1 MPLGTVISIKKT
13 ADRELRLEIVCG
25 AAEAADKKK
34 GAFRMEATRNAGLWR
49 VWVDTVNRI
58 VSFHEAEGFRP
69 IEFRSREM
77 FLSCVDEYTGKHYRY
92 Q

>member
-1 MPLGTVISIKKT
+1 MET
-13 ADRELRLEIVCG
+13 A
-25 AAEAADKKK
+25 
-34 GAFRMEATRNAGLWR
+34 RNAGFWR

-58 VSFHEAEGFRP
+58 VSFHEEEGFRP

-77 FLSCVDEYTGKHYRY
+77 FLSCVDKYTGQHYRY

>member
-1 MPLGTVISIKKT
+1 
-13 ADRELRLEIVCG
+13 
-25 AAEAADKKK
+25 
-34 GAFRMEATRNAGLWR
+34 METTRNVMLWR

-77 FLSCVDEYTGKHYRY
+77 FLSCVDEYTGQHLSLIHIYVKSPCPKEAQRVSTVKIFRSGNSPFKSSAAMTED
-92 Q
+92 